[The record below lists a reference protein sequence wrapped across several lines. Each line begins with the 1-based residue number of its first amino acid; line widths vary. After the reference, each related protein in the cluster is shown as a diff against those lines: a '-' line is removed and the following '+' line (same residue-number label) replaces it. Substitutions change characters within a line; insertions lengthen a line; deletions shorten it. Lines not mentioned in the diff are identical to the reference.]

1 MWMSSFHSAS
11 ERENKI
17 EDYETIVNSQYWWIC
32 RRVALYLY
40 IYLYLGSAFLLCAL
54 QLQ

>member
-40 IYLYLGSAFLLCAL
+40 IYLCLGSAFLLCA
-54 QLQ
+54 